1 MAEKKE
7 ETKVKIA
14 TKPIA
19 KKEKAIKKAEPK
31 KATEKKVAKKVEQ
44 QFFAADLAEKMGMR
58 SFDFFLIKR
67 QAGITDS
74 TPITMSEMKE
84 LYNKIIEGR

>member
-7 ETKVKIA
+7 DIKTKVA

-19 KKEKAIKKAEPK
+19 KKAKPIKKVE
-31 KATEKKVAKKVEQ
+31 KVAKKAEQ
-44 QFFAADLAEKMGMR
+44 QFFASDLADKMGIR

-74 TPITMSEMKE
+74 TPITMSKMKE
-84 LYNKIIEGR
+84 LYDKIIEGR

>member
-7 ETKVKIA
+7 DIKTKVA
-14 TKPIA
+14 AKPIA
-19 KKEKAIKKAEPK
+19 KKTKPVVKA
-31 KATEKKVAKKVEQ
+31 EKKVVKKAEQ
-44 QFFAADLAEKMGMR
+44 QFFASDLAEKMGIR

-74 TPITMSEMKE
+74 TPITMSKMKE
-84 LYNKIIEGR
+84 LYDKIIEGR

>member
-7 ETKVKIA
+7 IKTKIA

-19 KKEKAIKKAEPK
+19 KKEKTVKKAEPK
-31 KATEKKVAKKVEQ
+31 KVAKKVTKKAEQ
-44 QFFAADLAEKMGMR
+44 QFFASDLAEKMGIR

-74 TPITMSEMKE
+74 TPITMSKMKE
-84 LYNKIIEGR
+84 LYDKIIEGR

>member
-1 MAEKKE
+1 MVEKKE
-7 ETKVKIA
+7 EKQKIA

-19 KKEKAIKKAEPK
+19 KKEKAIKKIAPKKAEPK
-31 KATEKKVAKKVEQ
+31 VVKKVEQ
-44 QFFAADLAEKMGMR
+44 QFFAGDLAEKMGMR

>member
-7 ETKVKIA
+7 DIKTKVA
-14 TKPIA
+14 TNPIA
-19 KKEKAIKKAEPK
+19 KKGVKKVEQKAEPK
-31 KATEKKVAKKVEQ
+31 KTEQ

-67 QAGITDS
+67 QTGLTDS

-84 LYNKIIEGR
+84 LYDKIIEGR

>member
-7 ETKVKIA
+7 DIKTKVA

-19 KKEKAIKKAEPK
+19 KKVKPIKKVE
-31 KATEKKVAKKVEQ
+31 KVAKKAEQ
-44 QFFAADLAEKMGMR
+44 QFFASDLADKMGIR

-74 TPITMSEMKE
+74 TPITMSKMKE
-84 LYNKIIEGR
+84 LYDKIIEGR

>member
-7 ETKVKIA
+7 DIKTKVA

-19 KKEKAIKKAEPK
+19 KKAKTIKKVE
-31 KATEKKVAKKVEQ
+31 KVAKKAEQ
-44 QFFAADLAEKMGMR
+44 QFFASDLADKMGIR

-74 TPITMSEMKE
+74 TPITMSKMKE
-84 LYNKIIEGR
+84 LYDKIIEGR

>member
-1 MAEKKE
+1 MVEKKE
-7 ETKVKIA
+7 IKEKIA

-19 KKEKAIKKAEPK
+19 KKEKIIKKAE
-31 KATEKKVAKKVEQ
+31 AKKVVKKAEQ
-44 QFFAADLAEKMGMR
+44 QFFAGDLAKKMGMR

-67 QAGITDS
+67 ETGITDT
-74 TPITMSEMKE
+74 TPITMSELKE

>member
-7 ETKVKIA
+7 DIKTKVA

-19 KKEKAIKKAEPK
+19 KKVVKKVEQKAEPK
-31 KATEKKVAKKVEQ
+31 KTEQ

-67 QAGITDS
+67 QTGLTDS

-84 LYNKIIEGR
+84 LYDKIIEGR

>member
-1 MAEKKE
+1 
-7 ETKVKIA
+7 
-14 TKPIA
+14 
-19 KKEKAIKKAEPK
+19 
-31 KATEKKVAKKVEQ
+31 
-44 QFFAADLAEKMGMR
+44 MGMR

>member
-1 MAEKKE
+1 MVEKKE
-7 ETKVKIA
+7 IKEKIT

-19 KKEKAIKKAEPK
+19 KKEKAVKKVVPKKAEPK
-31 KATEKKVAKKVEQ
+31 VAKKAEQ

-67 QAGITDS
+67 QANITDS
-74 TPITMSEMKE
+74 TPITMSEMKD